1 MDLYALLPSDL
12 AVVSAGGLVA
22 LSFFTSA
29 LTAAVGI
36 GGGVVL
42 LAVMASFLP
51 PLVVLPVHGIVQL
64 GSNSGRAAVMRAHIH
79 WRIAGYF
86 FLGSIVGVVLAAK
99 VFIAL
104 PVGVLQALLGLFV
117 LYAVWAPKLRPSSI
131 PLAGFVPVGALTSFA
146 TLFVG
151 GTGPLVSAFF
161 SPAHLGRE
169 KLVAPHATC
178 MTIQHGLK
186 GIAFGFLGFQFL
198 PWLPVMVAM
207 IASGFIGTLAGCRI
221 LQQLPERLFIKL
233 FRLVLPV
240 LGLRLLLL
248 GLIG

>member
-12 AVVSAGGLVA
+12 TVVSAGGLVA

-42 LAVMASFLP
+42 LAVMASYLP

-131 PLAGFVPVGALTSFA
+131 PLAGFVPGGALTSFA

-161 SPAHLGRE
+161 SPEHLGRE
-169 KLVAPHATC
+169 KLVATHATC

-186 GIAFGFLGFQFL
+186 GIAFGFLGVQFL
-198 PWLPVMVAM
+198 PWLPVMAAM
-207 IASGFIGTLAGCRI
+207 IASGFIGTLAGRRI
-221 LQQLPERLFIKL
+221 LQRLPEQLFTKL
-233 FRLVLPV
+233 FRLVLTV

-248 GLIG
+248 GFIG

>member
-1 MDLYALLPSDL
+1 MDLYALLPSAL

-79 WRIAGYF
+79 WRIGGY
-86 FLGSIVGVVLAAK
+86 
-99 VFIAL
+99 
-104 PVGVLQALLGLFV
+104 

-161 SPAHLGRE
+161 SPEHLGRE
-169 KLVAPHATC
+169 KLVATHATC

-198 PWLPVMVAM
+198 PWLPVMAAM
-207 IASGFIGTLAGCRI
+207 IASGFIGTLAGRRI
-221 LQQLPERLFIKL
+221 LQRLPEQLFTKL
-233 FRLVLPV
+233 FRLVLTV

-248 GLIG
+248 GFIG

>member
-12 AVVSAGGLVA
+12 TVVSAGGLVA

-117 LYAVWAPKLRPSSI
+117 LYAVWAPKLRPSNI

-161 SPAHLGRE
+161 SPEHLGRE
-169 KLVAPHATC
+169 KLVATHATC

-198 PWLPVMVAM
+198 PWLPVMAAM
-207 IASGFIGTLAGCRI
+207 IASGFIGTLAGRRI
-221 LQQLPERLFIKL
+221 LQRLPEQLFTKL
-233 FRLVLPV
+233 FRLVLTV

-248 GLIG
+248 GFIG

>member
-12 AVVSAGGLVA
+12 TVVSAGGLVA

-64 GSNSGRAAVMRAHIH
+64 GSTSGRAAVMRAHIH

-117 LYAVWAPKLRPSSI
+117 LYAVWAP
-131 PLAGFVPVGALTSFA
+131 
-146 TLFVG
+146 
-151 GTGPLVSAFF
+151 
-161 SPAHLGRE
+161 
-169 KLVAPHATC
+169 
-178 MTIQHGLK
+178 
-186 GIAFGFLGFQFL
+186 
-198 PWLPVMVAM
+198 
-207 IASGFIGTLAGCRI
+207 
-221 LQQLPERLFIKL
+221 
-233 FRLVLPV
+233 
-240 LGLRLLLL
+240 
-248 GLIG
+248 

>member
-1 MDLYALLPSDL
+1 MDLYALIPSDL
-12 AVVSAGGLVA
+12 TIVSAGGLVA

-64 GSNSGRAAVMRAHIH
+64 GSNGGRAIVMRPHID
-79 WRIAGYF
+79 WRITGYF
-86 FLGSIVGVVLAAK
+86 VLGSLVGVMLAAK
-99 VFIAL
+99 VFVVL
-104 PVGVLQALLGLFV
+104 PVEVLRALLGLFV

-146 TLFVG
+146 TMFVG
-151 GTGPLVSAFF
+151 GTGPLVSAFL
-161 SPAHLGRE
+161 SPERLGRE
-169 KLVAPHATC
+169 KLIATHAAC
-178 MTIQHGLK
+178 MTTQHGLK
-186 GIAFGFLGFQFL
+186 GLAFGFLGFQFL
-198 PWLPVMVAM
+198 PWLPVMAAM
-207 IASGFIGTLAGCRI
+207 IASGFVGTLAGRRI
-221 LQQLPERLFIKL
+221 LQRLPERLFTRL
-233 FRLVLPV
+233 FRAVLTV

-248 GLIG
+248 GFIG

>member
-1 MDLYALLPSDL
+1 MDLYALIPSDL
-12 AVVSAGGLVA
+12 TIVSAGGLVA

-64 GSNSGRAAVMRAHIH
+64 GSNGGRAVVMRPHID
-79 WRIAGYF
+79 WQITGYF
-86 FLGSIVGVVLAAK
+86 VLGSLVGVMLAAK
-99 VFIAL
+99 VFVVL
-104 PVGVLQALLGLFV
+104 PVEVLRALLGLFV

-146 TLFVG
+146 TMFVG
-151 GTGPLVSAFF
+151 GTGPLVSAFL
-161 SPAHLGRE
+161 SPERLGRE
-169 KLVAPHATC
+169 KLVATHATC
-178 MTIQHGLK
+178 MTTQHGLK
-186 GIAFGFLGFQFL
+186 GLAFGFLGFQFL
-198 PWLPVMVAM
+198 PWLPVMAAM
-207 IASGFIGTLAGCRI
+207 IASGFVGTLAGRRI
-221 LQQLPERLFIKL
+221 LQRLPERLFTRL
-233 FRLVLPV
+233 FRAVLTV

-248 GLIG
+248 GFIG